1 MSQTALLLALIECN
15 EKNLDKADA
24 LYKEYCSL
32 AGNSP
37 EALLEYANFTE
48 LKDNKEECLN
58 SYYAVLEKFPGTPFA
73 EKAEKR
79 ANEIKQSQSQQSKEK
94 YGIHY

>member
-1 MSQTALLLALIECN
+1 MPQTALLLALIECN
-15 EKNLDKADA
+15 EKNYDKADS

-48 LKDNKEECLN
+48 LKNNKEECLK

-73 EKAEKR
+73 DKAEKR
-79 ANEIKQSQSQQSKEK
+79 ANEIRKSEAQQSKEK
-94 YGIHY
+94 YGINY